1 MKNEIKVEFSNNNQL
16 KDIIEDSYFADGTKG
31 KLVGK
36 KSSISID
43 KDDILYTIFKGMNNM
58 IIKLTNDQIDGSAR
72 FLITEEADNIEI
84 SPVSIYCVIEH
95 DKYSFY

>member
-1 MKNEIKVEFSNNNQL
+1 
-16 KDIIEDSYFADGTKG
+16 
-31 KLVGK
+31 
-36 KSSISID
+36 
-43 KDDILYTIFKGMNNM
+43 M